1 MLGAR
6 KHIHQRGRCRFKS
19 DSIFPAKQAA
29 EVAEPVLS
37 SAKIGLFGS
46 VSSSAVIRFLGR
58 FVRVSTADRI
68 YMWRIAQLAERQIVD
83 LQDSGSEPDS
93 PQSIYRRTFLIK
105 HKTIKE
111 KIVKIYLPSDTL
123 NIIRD
128 GLEWDGAI
136 LLKEQEPIAVTE
148 LGGSESGY
156 FVTVTPE
163 GIFVPALSLGADS
176 IILAHSHPKSPFP
189 IASREDI
196 QITYMMMRIGVKL
209 GISIIDHIIVT
220 KERYLS
226 FQETGMMDALKK

>member
-1 MLGAR
+1 M
-6 KHIHQRGRCRFKS
+6 
-19 DSIFPAKQAA
+19 
-29 EVAEPVLS
+29 
-37 SAKIGLFGS
+37 
-46 VSSSAVIRFLGR
+46 
-58 FVRVSTADRI
+58 
-68 YMWRIAQLAERQIVD
+68 
-83 LQDSGSEPDS
+83 
-93 PQSIYRRTFLIK
+93 
-105 HKTIKE
+105 
-111 KIVKIYLPSDTL
+111 KIYLPSDTL

-128 GLEWDGAI
+128 GLEWDAEYARAI

-163 GIFVPALSLGADS
+163 GIFVPSLSLGADS